1 MNIKQLLV
9 PAVCSL
15 LLLPL
20 QSCDDDADKQ
30 AQAEYM
36 KEQIAAFES
45 TVDQLNASILC
56 YQSLL
61 SGEIPVGITPIETG
75 YKVELSGGNA
85 YNIGTG
91 EKVDA
96 FFPLI
101 TISQN
106 GNWAYSF
113 DGSNYLDFTDPSGK
127 TLNAYS
133 LEDIEAAYR
142 SPQLQIDNEGFWKM
156 TCDGGTTYTY
166 LSDTSRSRIAAFGG
180 KGSGMSSLF
189 SDIVYNETAGKLSL
203 ALGVDK
209 GLKDFPVI
217 NNFYLKVKGSEAE
230 DGLTFFL
237 NEERKY
243 EVETSD
249 VVRTRIKAPDG

>member
-133 LEDIEAAYR
+133 LEDIEPF
-142 SPQLQIDNEGFWKM
+142 S
-156 TCDGGTTYTY
+156 
-166 LSDTSRSRIAAFGG
+166 SIA
-180 KGSGMSSLF
+180 
-189 SDIVYNETAGKLSL
+189 D
-203 ALGVDK
+203 
-209 GLKDFPVI
+209 
-217 NNFYLKVKGSEAE
+217 
-230 DGLTFFL
+230 
-237 NEERKY
+237 
-243 EVETSD
+243 
-249 VVRTRIKAPDG
+249 

>member
-91 EKVDA
+91 E
-96 FFPLI
+96 
-101 TISQN
+101 
-106 GNWAYSF
+106 
-113 DGSNYLDFTDPSGK
+113 
-127 TLNAYS
+127 
-133 LEDIEAAYR
+133 R
-142 SPQLQIDNEGFWKM
+142 
-156 TCDGGTTYTY
+156 
-166 LSDTSRSRIAAFGG
+166 
-180 KGSGMSSLF
+180 
-189 SDIVYNETAGKLSL
+189 
-203 ALGVDK
+203 
-209 GLKDFPVI
+209 
-217 NNFYLKVKGSEAE
+217 
-230 DGLTFFL
+230 
-237 NEERKY
+237 
-243 EVETSD
+243 
-249 VVRTRIKAPDG
+249 

>member
-96 FFPLI
+96 FL
-101 TISQN
+101 SQ
-106 GNWAYSF
+106 
-113 DGSNYLDFTDPSGK
+113 
-127 TLNAYS
+127 S
-133 LEDIEAAYR
+133 L
-142 SPQLQIDNEGFWKM
+142 KM
-156 TCDGGTTYTY
+156 VT
-166 LSDTSRSRIAAFGG
+166 
-180 KGSGMSSLF
+180 
-189 SDIVYNETAGKLSL
+189 
-203 ALGVDK
+203 
-209 GLKDFPVI
+209 
-217 NNFYLKVKGSEAE
+217 
-230 DGLTFFL
+230 GLTASMAVIISTL
-237 NEERKY
+237 PTHPAKR
-243 EVETSD
+243 
-249 VVRTRIKAPDG
+249 